1 MAYEAPT
8 LEEIGS
14 VRELTLA
21 ASGRGRSDQVQ
32 WFRYDN
38 DPGGVLS

>member
-1 MAYEAPT
+1 MAYEPPVID
-8 LEEIGS
+8 EIGS

-21 ASGRGRSDQVQ
+21 QDGRGRSDQHM

-38 DPGGVLS
+38 DPGGALS